1 MSKEKKARPKQVAG
15 KTIKIATGCGSMY
28 VTVNTLNGKVF
39 EVFAAL
45 GKAGSCAKVQSEA
58 VTRLITL
65 ALRFDVPLE
74 EIVKEIESLRCP
86 SPTWEDKV
94 QVSSCPDAI
103 AKVLKEELSK
113 DEH

>member
-1 MSKEKKARPKQVAG
+1 
-15 KTIKIATGCGSMY
+15 
-28 VTVNTLNGKVF
+28 
-39 EVFAAL
+39 
-45 GKAGSCAKVQSEA
+45 
-58 VTRLITL
+58 
-65 ALRFDVPLE
+65 LRFDVPLE